1 MKSCRKRSRTEGV
14 KVRRLRSVLLGS
26 GLLVGSLGCAESHL
40 TEQYPAWISTLPKS
54 SKEICAIGI
63 SGPTYYAEDARANSK
78 AAAMTE
84 LARALEVTVTS
95 QLTVQ
100 TSGDTTG
107 SDTAIRERSGFSSEV
122 MLKDAQM
129 REQWVHMGDNTQYG
143 GKGTVYTLLC
153 TTMSP

>member
-14 KVRRLRSVLLGS
+14 KVWRLSSVLLGS
-26 GLLVGSLGCAESHL
+26 GLLVGSLGCAEPHS
-40 TEQYPAWISTLPKS
+40 TEPYPTWISTLPKS
-54 SKEICAIGI
+54 NEDICAVGI

-100 TSGDTTG
+100 TNGDTIG
-107 SDTAIRERSGFSSEV
+107 SDTLIRERSGFSSEV
-122 MLKDAQM
+122 MLKDAQL
-129 REQWVHMGDNTQYG
+129 REQWVHLGGDRKPG
-143 GKGTVYTLLC
+143 EPGTVYTLVC
-153 TTMSP
+153 TSLRK